1 MFGTGRPKEFSVY
14 IKKPDFRYYHDFIGV
29 KMYDDEVPLHELYY
43 NHPENMGRIQ
53 ILNTRKP
60 TYFKETKEYVMNFE
74 GKVKKSSI
82 KNFILEDRDNQNAK
96 TLLFG
101 KVGDDDYVLDVM
113 NPLSP
118 LVGIGI
124 VMTVFDTRMGS
135 D

>member
-1 MFGTGRPKEFSVY
+1 
-14 IKKPDFRYYHDFIGV
+14 
-29 KMYDDEVPLHELYY
+29 
-43 NHPENMGRIQ
+43 
-53 ILNTRKP
+53 
-60 TYFKETKEYVMNFE
+60 MNFE

-82 KNFILEDRDNQNAK
+82 KNFILEDRDDKNAK
-96 TLLFG
+96 TILFG
-101 KVGDDDYVLDVM
+101 KVDDDDYVLDVL